1 MHSLWSSLDT
11 KASTMDRYICDV
23 RGPSLRARP
32 PYLGVFCCGHHKTTN
47 RRSMHHAAAL
57 MSWRYYHIELI
68 QPRYHRRHTPQG
80 PISSLTRAATSR
92 NKNIRRAVFE
102 PSRRLVGWL
111 RNSSEE
117 AGGDIVHRTRDRDVI
132 GCTCIWLDSI
142 PSTH

>member
-11 KASTMDRYICDV
+11 NVSTMDRDINDIV
-23 RGPSLRARP
+23 SPSLRARP

-47 RRSMHHAAAL
+47 RRSMHHDTAHSTTL
-57 MSWRYYHIELI
+57 SSSPY
-68 QPRYHRRHTPQG
+68 PPPQG
-80 PISSLTRAATSR
+80 PSSSLTRAATSR
-92 NKNIRRAVFE
+92 NKYIRRSAFE
-102 PSRRLVGWL
+102 PSRRLVGWP